1 MKKINNYRWQQQQ
14 QSKQEYYKV
23 KKIKEKA
30 KKMPVSASE
39 EIEYMKKLLNGED
52 VGNFKDEPEPMP
64 EIQWNETLAMHYF
77 SSRGVLFGSSGKT
90 RT

>member
-1 MKKINNYRWQQQQ
+1 MKRINNYQFQQ
-14 QSKQEYYKV
+14 QSKRKRDYEKL
-23 KKIKEKA
+23 KKAKETA

-64 EIQWNETLAMHYF
+64 EIQWSN
-77 SSRGVLFGSSGKT
+77 GSHIDYITSKGIWFLVEKT

>member
-1 MKKINNYRWQQQQ
+1 MKRINNYQFQQ
-14 QSKQEYYKV
+14 QSKRKRDYEKL
-23 KKIKEKA
+23 KKAKETA

-64 EIQWNETLAMHYF
+64 EIQWNETLPMHYL
-77 SSRGVLFGSSGKT
+77 SSRGVWFVGGKT